1 MYKKNEIDIKVT
13 VNRINNS
20 RDFGSKEF
28 IFVYEVC
35 IINNTAL
42 KWDLLDIRSKIK
54 YLFGPSSK
62 SKSINNLNNESTI
75 KPYANY
81 IFRRTV
87 ALKDVLGKVHIEA
100 VVTNNIY
107 GCKVLCAEKSLVA
120 LSVVN

>member
-1 MYKKNEIDIKVT
+1 MYRKNEIDIKVT
-13 VNRINNS
+13 VNRVNN

-35 IINNTAL
+35 IVNNTAL

-54 YLFGPSSK
+54 YLFGPSGK
-62 SKSINNLNNESTI
+62 SKSINNLHNESDI
-75 KPYANY
+75 KPYENY

-87 ALKDVLGKVHIEA
+87 SLKDALGKIQIEA
-100 VVTNNIY
+100 VVNNGIY